1 VSKDVGVRVSSR
13 VQIKKISMTD
23 EPKGEL
29 AIRVVAMPKDT
40 NPAGD
45 VFGGWLISQ
54 MDLAGGVFCRKI
66 AKGRVVTVTIDS
78 TTFNEP
84 VFIGDTLC
92 CYVSLVKVGR
102 TSITT
107 YIEAYVNRDFED
119 TRIKVT
125 EGEFKY
131 VKMDK
136 DRKPSPIH
144 QK

>member
-1 VSKDVGVRVSSR
+1 MNEK
-13 VQIKKISMTD
+13 
-23 EPKGEL
+23 PKGEL

-54 MDLAGGVFCRKI
+54 MDLAGGVFCRRI

-78 TTFNEP
+78 TTFNAP

-92 CYVSLVKVGR
+92 CYVSLVKIGR
-102 TSITT
+102 TSITV

-119 TRIKVT
+119 SRIKVT

-136 DRKPSPIH
+136 NRNPSPIE
-144 QK
+144 K

>member
-1 VSKDVGVRVSSR
+1 
-13 VQIKKISMTD
+13 MTE

-54 MDLAGGVFCRKI
+54 MDLAGGVFCRRI

-92 CYVSLVKVGR
+92 CYVSLVKIGR

-131 VKMDK
+131 VKMDEN
-136 DRKPSPIH
+136 RKPSPIE
-144 QK
+144 K

>member
-1 VSKDVGVRVSSR
+1 MNK
-13 VQIKKISMTD
+13 

-45 VFGGWLISQ
+45 IFGGWLLSQ

-84 VFIGDTLC
+84 VYIGDTLC
-92 CYVSLVKVGR
+92 CYVSLVKIGR

-107 YIEAYVNRDFED
+107 HIEAYVNRDFED

-131 VKMDK
+131 VKMDEN
-136 DRKPSPIH
+136 RKPAIID
-144 QK
+144 QTDL

>member
-1 VSKDVGVRVSSR
+1 MNK
-13 VQIKKISMTD
+13 

-54 MDLAGGVFCRKI
+54 MDLAGGVFCRRY

-78 TTFNEP
+78 TTFNAP

-92 CYVSLVKVGR
+92 CYVSLVKIGR

-107 YIEAYVNRDFED
+107 HIEAYVNRDFED

-131 VKMDK
+131 VKMDEN
-136 DRKPSPIH
+136 RKPALIE
-144 QK
+144 Q

>member
-1 VSKDVGVRVSSR
+1 MN
-13 VQIKKISMTD
+13 I
-23 EPKGEL
+23 EPTGEL

-45 VFGGWLISQ
+45 VFGGWLLSQ

-66 AKGRVVTVTIDS
+66 AKGRVVTIKIES
-78 TTFNEP
+78 TTFNAP

-92 CYVSLVKVGR
+92 CYVSLVKIGR

-107 YIEAYVNRDFED
+107 HIEAYVNRDFED

-125 EGEFKY
+125 EGNFKY
-131 VKMDK
+131 VKMDENK
-136 DRKPSPIH
+136 KPTPIE
-144 QK
+144 QAEL

>member
-1 VSKDVGVRVSSR
+1 MN
-13 VQIKKISMTD
+13 I
-23 EPKGEL
+23 EPTGEL

-45 VFGGWLISQ
+45 VFGGWLLSQ

-66 AKGRVVTVTIDS
+66 AKGRVVTVKIES
-78 TTFNEP
+78 TTFNAP

-92 CYVSLVKVGR
+92 CYVSLVKIGR

-107 YIEAYVNRDFED
+107 LIEAYVNRDFED

-125 EGEFKY
+125 EGNFKY
-131 VKMDK
+131 VKMDENK
-136 DRKPSPIH
+136 KPTPIE
-144 QK
+144 QAEL

>member
-1 VSKDVGVRVSSR
+1 MNK
-13 VQIKKISMTD
+13 

-66 AKGRVVTVTIDS
+66 AKGRVVTVTIES
-78 TTFNEP
+78 TTFNAP

-92 CYVSLVKVGR
+92 CYVSLVKIGR
-102 TSITT
+102 TSITVS
-107 YIEAYVNRDFED
+107 IEAYVNRDFED

-131 VKMDK
+131 VKMDEN
-136 DRKPSPIH
+136 RKPTPID
-144 QK
+144 QKNL

>member
-1 VSKDVGVRVSSR
+1 
-13 VQIKKISMTD
+13 MNN

-54 MDLAGGVFCRKI
+54 MDLAGGVFCRSI
-66 AKGRVVTVTIDS
+66 AKGRVVTVTIDY

-92 CYVSLVKVGR
+92 CYVSLVKIGR
-102 TSITT
+102 TSITVN
-107 YIEAYVNRDFED
+107 IEAYVNRDFESD

-131 VKMDK
+131 VKVDEN
-136 DRKPSPIH
+136 RKPVPI
-144 QK
+144 KKVK

>member
-1 VSKDVGVRVSSR
+1 MN
-13 VQIKKISMTD
+13 I
-23 EPKGEL
+23 EPTGEL

-45 VFGGWLISQ
+45 VFGGWLLSQ

-66 AKGRVVTVTIDS
+66 AKGRVVTVKIES
-78 TTFNEP
+78 TTFNAP

-92 CYVSLVKVGR
+92 CYVSLVKIGR

-131 VKMDK
+131 VKMDEN
-136 DRKPSPIH
+136 RKPTPID
-144 QK
+144 QPKL

>member
-1 VSKDVGVRVSSR
+1 MN
-13 VQIKKISMTD
+13 Q

-66 AKGRVVTVTIDS
+66 AKARVVTVTIDS
-78 TTFNEP
+78 TTFKEP

-92 CYVSLVKVGR
+92 CYVSLVKIGK
-102 TSITT
+102 TSITVQ
-107 YIEAYVNRDFED
+107 IEAYVNRDLESD

-131 VKMDK
+131 VKLDEN
-136 DRKPSPIH
+136 RNPIPI
-144 QK
+144 

>member
-1 VSKDVGVRVSSR
+1 
-13 VQIKKISMTD
+13 MTP

-40 NPAGD
+40 NPSGD

-54 MDLAGGVFCRKI
+54 MDLAGIVFCRKI
-66 AKGRVVTVTIDS
+66 AKGPITTVTIDS
-78 TTFNEP
+78 TTFKEP
-84 VFIGDTLC
+84 VFVGDTLC
-92 CYVSLVKVGR
+92 CYVSLVKIGR

-107 YIEAYVNRDFED
+107 FIEAYINRDFED

-131 VKMDK
+131 VKVDEN
-136 DRKPSPIH
+136 RRPTPINPE
-144 QK
+144 

>member
-1 VSKDVGVRVSSR
+1 MNK
-13 VQIKKISMTD
+13 

-45 VFGGWLISQ
+45 VFGGWLLSQ

-66 AKGRVVTVTIDS
+66 AKGRVVTVKIDS
-78 TTFNEP
+78 TTFNAP
-84 VFIGDTLC
+84 VFVGDTLC
-92 CYVSLVKVGR
+92 CYVSLVKIGR

-136 DRKPSPIH
+136 NRKPTPID
-144 QK
+144 Q

>member
-1 VSKDVGVRVSSR
+1 
-13 VQIKKISMTD
+13 MTE

-78 TTFNEP
+78 TTFKEP

-92 CYVSLVKVGR
+92 CYVSLVKIGR

-125 EGEFKY
+125 EGEFTY
-131 VKMDK
+131 VKLDEN
-136 DRKPSPIH
+136 RNPTPIN

>member
-1 VSKDVGVRVSSR
+1 
-13 VQIKKISMTD
+13 MTE

-131 VKMDK
+131 VKMDEN
-136 DRKPSPIH
+136 RKPSPI
-144 QK
+144 KK

>member
-1 VSKDVGVRVSSR
+1 MSK
-13 VQIKKISMTD
+13 

-40 NPAGD
+40 NPTGD

-54 MDLAGGVFCRKI
+54 MDLAGIVFCRKI
-66 AKGRVVTVTIDS
+66 AKGAIATVSIES
-78 TTFNEP
+78 TTFKAP
-84 VFIGDTLC
+84 VFVGDTLC
-92 CYVSLVKVGR
+92 CYVSLVKIGK

-107 YIEAYVNRDFED
+107 FIEAYVSRDFED

-136 DRKPSPIH
+136 NRKPTLINPG
-144 QK
+144 